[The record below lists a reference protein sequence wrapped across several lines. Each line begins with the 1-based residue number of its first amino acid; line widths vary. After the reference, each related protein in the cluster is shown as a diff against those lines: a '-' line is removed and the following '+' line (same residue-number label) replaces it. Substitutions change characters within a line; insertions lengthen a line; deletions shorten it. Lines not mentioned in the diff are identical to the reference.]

1 MNNHPR
7 ASEFEPVAD
16 RLAEELDGLVDLG
29 SREEIARLTRQI
41 LAHPRPTPTALLQAV
56 RAIGTMPMQSR
67 HQWRTR
73 VETAYARLNTKDQR
87 IATGTM
93 LAFHYSADDFEA
105 ALRFCRISD
114 LNAPMELNLAME
126 VYLHFN
132 RLADAKDVAR
142 KCADIAK
149 CAETASDIGC
159 IADAI
164 ASYRARTGQW
174 DDALKAWAAAPSH
187 PLLACHAAVKR
198 AEVSVARTFDALNKE
213 LRMVDI
219 LRKNPSLQLS
229 LLGMESA
236 MIDQTE
242 EHLLW
247 LKQGLEEIFPTDRQ
261 IAYGLGP
268 SRSAAKDQK
277 HPKFDKKRQNPE

>member
-1 MNNHPR
+1 MQTPQ
-7 ASEFEPVAD
+7 SEPVAD
-16 RLAEELDGLVDLG
+16 RLAEQLGGLVDLG

-56 RAIGTMPMQSR
+56 RAIGTMQIQSR
-67 HQWRTR
+67 HQWRTQ
-73 VETAYARLNTKDQR
+73 VETAYARLNAKDQR

-93 LAFHYSADDFEA
+93 LAFHYSAVDFEA

-114 LNAPMELNLAME
+114 LNTPLELNLAME

-132 RLADAKDVAR
+132 RLADAKEVAR
-142 KCADIAK
+142 KCADIGKRAK
-149 CAETASDIGC
+149 TASDIGC

-174 DDALKAWAAAPSH
+174 DDALKAWSVAPSH
-187 PLLACHAAVKR
+187 LLFACNAAVKR
-198 AEVSVARTFDALNKE
+198 AEISIARTFDALNKE
-213 LRMVDI
+213 LRMVDT
-219 LRKNPSLQLS
+219 LRNNPSLELS
-229 LLGMESA
+229 LLGMEAA
-236 MIDQTE
+236 MINETE

-261 IAYGLGP
+261 IAFGLGP
-268 SRSAAKDQK
+268 SHSA
-277 HPKFDKKRQNPE
+277 PKIKEKRQI